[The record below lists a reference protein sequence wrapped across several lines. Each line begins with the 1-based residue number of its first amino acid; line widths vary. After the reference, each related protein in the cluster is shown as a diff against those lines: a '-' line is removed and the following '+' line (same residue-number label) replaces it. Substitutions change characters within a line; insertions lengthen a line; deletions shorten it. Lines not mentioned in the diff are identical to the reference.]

1 MLNPT
6 EFEFILPR
14 GLVDTNGQCHRQGI
28 MRLATARDEFERSRN
43 RQAQE
48 NPIWSDLVILAR
60 VITQLGE
67 FAQVTPDQLA
77 ELFSAD
83 LGFLREL
90 FNRLN
95 RQDHAQLEAQ
105 CPHCRTDIEINLAL
119 SGESWAT
126 PQMSSMER

>member
-1 MLNPT
+1 MFSPT

-14 GLVDTNGQCHRQGI
+14 GLVDAKGQNHRQGS
-28 MRLATARDEFERSRN
+28 MRLATARDELERSRN
-43 RQAQE
+43 RQAQD

-60 VITQLGE
+60 VITRLGE
-67 FAQVTPDQLA
+67 FTQLTPEQLA

-83 LGFLREL
+83 LAFLREL

-95 RQDHAQLEAQ
+95 RQDHAQIDMQ
-105 CPHCRTDIEINLAL
+105 CPHCQIEIGVDLAL

-126 PQMSSMER
+126 P